1 MGQYR
6 PGMRFA
12 RYLLT
17 AAVVASPVTAAAD
30 IYKYVDA
37 DGVVHFTT
45 SKPAGTPNAQ
55 VYMKGGTTSGGGTT
69 PRPGVVPFAPQDK
82 DLTRYTRYDEHI
94 RQAATLY
101 QIPEPLVRAVIKV
114 ESDYD
119 ARAVSYA
126 GARGL
131 MQLMPETAE
140 RMQVKD
146 IHDPRENIFGG
157 VRYLRVLA
165 NMFNGN
171 LDLTV
176 AGYNA
181 GEGAV
186 VQHGGIPPYA
196 QTGDYVVKVT
206 KFYRRYRTIS
216 DPVEASLAPPEPPPA
231 TVSLVP
237 ANAAWQPVGAGAAS
251 SALPPGPWNGNAG
264 APAAAATGAAPS
276 SALPP
281 GPWNTPAPAARP

>member
-1 MGQYR
+1 MRQYR
-6 PGMRFA
+6 SGMRLSA
-12 RYLLT
+12 LLFT
-17 AAVVASPVTAAAD
+17 AAVVAAPVTAAAD

-45 SKPAGTPNAQ
+45 AKPGGMPGAQ
-55 VYMKGGTTSGGGTT
+55 VYLKGAPASAGPT
-69 PRPGVVPFAPQDK
+69 PRPGVIPFAPQDK

-165 NMFNGN
+165 NLFNGN
-171 LDLTV
+171 LELTV

-186 VQHGGIPPYA
+186 TQHGGIPPYA
-196 QTGDYVVKVT
+196 QTRDYVVKVT
-206 KFYRRYRTIS
+206 KFYRRYRTIT
-216 DPVEASLAPPEPPPA
+216 DPVEASLAPPEPPPLA
-231 TVSLVP
+231 IVTT
-237 ANAAWQPVGAGAAS
+237 
-251 SALPPGPWNGNAG
+251 SALPPGPWT
-264 APAAAATGAAPS
+264 APASPPPSPSPS
-276 SALPP
+276 SPP
-281 GPWNTPAPAARP
+281 R